1 MEDNYE
7 SLMYLTPNDLNLIEN
22 KIEELTN
29 FIREN
34 IYDNQQ
40 SPLRNI
46 QVGDDLSG
54 KTLYL
59 SFPKDSYEDITN
71 ENKTIIVT
79 MDDSTKR
86 IAYLYTP
93 NDYNRRYIYVRTA
106 GLSYYI
112 YAENKN
118 LPNPYLN
125 NVRFRLPN
133 DYGTVT
139 EVNENDQF
147 YQYIKIYDDETIIPN
162 YEKKTWVLN
171 EIPYMQDIDRIEQGI
186 KNLGDY
192 FTKPKGWITTKD
204 WLKTNTIDDRS
215 DYGVGSK
222 GFSYIDINRWINNLN
237 LIEQEDME
245 NATVW
250 NTNKSEY
257 YWDGDVNYKLAKVT
271 YDNKKIQYGG
281 EDIHYKYI

>member
-7 SLMYLTPNDLNLIEN
+7 SLMYLTPNDLNQIEN

-29 FIREN
+29 LIQEN

-40 SPLRNI
+40 SLLRNI

-59 SFPKDSYEDITN
+59 SFPKDSYEYITN
-71 ENKTIIVT
+71 ENRTVIVT

-86 IAYLYTP
+86 IAYLYYP
-93 NDYNRRYIYVRTA
+93 NDSNRRYIYIRTPNYT
-106 GLSYYI
+106 YYI

-118 LPNPYLN
+118 SPNPYLN

-133 DYGTVT
+133 DYGTVA

-192 FTKPKGWITTKD
+192 FTKPKDWITTKD
-204 WLKTNTIDDRS
+204 WIKTNTIDDRS

-222 GFSYIDINRWINNLN
+222 GFSYIDINRWIHNLN
-237 LIEQEDME
+237 LIDEKDMD
-245 NATVW
+245 NITIW
-250 NTNKSEY
+250 NTNKTQY
-257 YWDGDVNYKLAKVT
+257 YWN
-271 YDNKKIQYGG
+271 
-281 EDIHYKYI
+281 EEE

>member
-7 SLMYLTPNDLNLIEN
+7 SLMYLTLNDLNQIEN
-22 KIEELTN
+22 KIEELTSL
-29 FIREN
+29 IQEN

-59 SFPKDSYEDITN
+59 SFPKDSYEDITSSDVIFFIKAQDVLGLYYQLYN
-71 ENKTIIVT
+71 NLYKTI
-79 MDDSTKR
+79 S
-86 IAYLYTP
+86 
-93 NDYNRRYIYVRTA
+93 VRTFDETTSS
-106 GLSYYI
+106 GFRNYYA
-112 YAENKN
+112 YSKN
-118 LPNPYLN
+118 INSNTNNPYLN
-125 NVRFRLPN
+125 NIRFKLPN
-133 DYGTVT
+133 DYGIVT
-139 EVNENDQF
+139 EIDDESPF
-147 YQYIKIYDDETIIPN
+147 YQYVKIYDDETIIPN

-204 WLKTNTIDDRS
+204 WIKTNTIDDRS

-222 GFSYIDINRWINNLN
+222 GFSYIDINRWIHNLN
-237 LIEQEDME
+237 LIDEKDMD
-245 NATVW
+245 NITIW
-250 NTNKSEY
+250 NTNKTQY
-257 YWDGDVNYKLAKVT
+257 YWN
-271 YDNKKIQYGG
+271 
-281 EDIHYKYI
+281 EEE